1 MLKIP
6 WNNIFLLEIVHGL
19 FHPSKYG
26 PWTYFTITVTLFCLD
41 QFHTQWFLP
50 GTLVSSTNETDRLNI
65 TEILLKVALNTIT
78 LPPISFQELFYCYI
92 FIMYQL
98 SCSIGQII
106 LTEWVNKPSYQ
117 LLLPQNTS
125 CSFFLIMGKS
135 FHTSWSLVHALVRWS
150 IYI

>member
-1 MLKIP
+1 MGHIYSDEIDHELFQEGKYYSKEFLTLGKFV
-6 WNNIFLLEIVHGL
+6 IFFRITLLEMT
-19 FHPSKYG
+19 SSG
-26 PWTYFTITVTLFCLD
+26 PNFCLD
-41 QFHTQWFLP
+41 QFHTRWLLP

-106 LTEWVNKPSYQ
+106 LTE
-117 LLLPQNTS
+117 
-125 CSFFLIMGKS
+125 
-135 FHTSWSLVHALVRWS
+135 
-150 IYI
+150 